1 MLNTMKA
8 SKAVVILVCFCFDVT
23 EGNGP
28 GSGVKITP
36 QGYFVKYLR
45 VSKRFE
51 LGETFQFLNLVLK
64 YSVKNSGIFDYFS
77 RSYGHF
83 VSHD

>member
-51 LGETFQFLNLVLK
+51 LGETFQLLK
-64 YSVKNSGIFDYFS
+64 FSFEIFCEKFRGI
-77 RSYGHF
+77 
-83 VSHD
+83 